1 MVVLQRSIL
10 LRSPRQS
17 HPDIAVEALAR
28 RATLSPMRRTLVAA
42 SIAIA
47 ACAAVVSGRTPGQ
60 KPRGKAC
67 AYEENCDCPAPGITL
82 RWKAAYCMATANT
95 DDFENEAVQQCL
107 ATPDPAA
114 VRGQQAC
121 AQNAYWKS
129 ELCRVVRSGKKD
141 ADACARDRKFIP
153 DIVAR
158 GAGG

>member
-1 MVVLQRSIL
+1 
-10 LRSPRQS
+10 
-17 HPDIAVEALAR
+17 
-28 RATLSPMRRTLVAA
+28 MRRTVVTAGIVVAA
-42 SIAIA
+42 
-47 ACAAVVSGRTPGQ
+47 CLAAVGSGRAAGQ

-82 RWKAAYCMATANT
+82 RWKAAYCMATAMT

-129 ELCRVVRSGKKD
+129 ELCRVVRSAKKD

>member
-1 MVVLQRSIL
+1 
-10 LRSPRQS
+10 
-17 HPDIAVEALAR
+17 
-28 RATLSPMRRTLVAA
+28 MRRTLVTA
-42 SIAIA
+42 SFVVA
-47 ACAAVVSGRTPGQ
+47 ACAVAAVSGRAAGQ

-82 RWKAAYCMATANT
+82 RWKAAYCMATATT

-129 ELCRVVRSGKKD
+129 EWCRVVRSGK
-141 ADACARDRKFIP
+141 
-153 DIVAR
+153 
-158 GAGG
+158 